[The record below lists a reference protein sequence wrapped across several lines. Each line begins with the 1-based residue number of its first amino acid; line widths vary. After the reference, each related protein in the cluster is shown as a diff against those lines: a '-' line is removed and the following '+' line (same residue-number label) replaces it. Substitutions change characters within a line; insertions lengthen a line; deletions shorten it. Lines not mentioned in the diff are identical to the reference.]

1 MKEQLLLAKRLFLIG
16 SGYAEKD
23 DPVSAGVSI
32 SLFQD
37 SIEIFIWSLLKNL
50 DAEAK
55 EQTSFTSFFDLVKN
69 AKGNTKNISLPFKAK
84 ILELNKSR
92 VNFKHYG
99 NLPDISEA
107 KKFKA
112 YTEEFLTIS
121 FYEFLSIDFA
131 SLSLAELIPYPN
143 IRTKIKNAEKLLES
157 KELEQAIAEIAIAKS
172 MLFEKLANY
181 LPKPDRRISDGDR
194 FLRKISDEQFISLF
208 KPLIQYLEKS
218 TEISIIS
225 LLGIQISDYFTLQ
238 RYLPAVLKMSDGQY
252 SLQYHNRMPPT
263 EEVTK
268 SAINIITS
276 GAIRAREV
284 IGE

>member
-23 DPVSAGVSI
+23 DPVSAGISI

-37 SIEIFIWSLLKNL
+37 SIEIFIWSLLKSL

-55 EQTSFTSFFDLVKN
+55 EQTAFTSFFDLVKN
-69 AKGNTKNISLPFKAK
+69 AKGNTKGLSLPFKAK

-92 VNFKHYG
+92 INFKHYG

-121 FYEFLSIDFA
+121 FYEFYSIELT
-131 SLSLAELIPYPN
+131 SLSLADLIPYSN
-143 IRTKIKNAEKLLES
+143 IRAKIKNAESLLES
-157 KELEQAIAEIAIAKS
+157 NELEQATAEISMAKA
-172 MLFEKLANY
+172 MLFEKISNY
-181 LPKPDRRISDGDR
+181 LPKPDRRISDGDKL
-194 FLRKISDEQFISLF
+194 LRKISGEKFISLF
-208 KPLIQYLEKS
+208 KPLTEYLDKS
-218 TEISIIS
+218 NEISIIS

-238 RYLPAVLKMSDGQY
+238 RYLPAALKMSDGQY
-252 SLQYHNRMPPT
+252 SLQYHDRLPPT
-263 EEVTK
+263 KEITK

-276 GAIRAREV
+276 AAIRAREV